1 MLKNVTKPV
10 QIVAERAEAQD
21 DTQELVPERGAVHV
35 VWEYFGFEK
44 TPRRANRSPPQNVAA
59 ARGNTSHSLRH
70 PTWCNVMVSAVPV
83 ATLLQLHRQTNN
95 HPLSH

>member
-21 DTQELVPERGAVHV
+21 DTQELVPERGAVRV

-44 TPRRANRSPPQNVAA
+44 NTTSSERKSSTKCCSRKRQHKSLAAPPDV
-59 ARGNTSHSLRH
+59 
-70 PTWCNVMVSAVPV
+70 V
-83 ATLLQLHRQTNN
+83 
-95 HPLSH
+95 